1 MKTFLVALGYR
12 LIEFAVGM
20 ILDNVSRR
28 VIETAI
34 AIAETSSNNGQD
46 KMDAAIEFIKSEG
59 TTELKKL
66 GVSRLR
72 TMIEAELDRLQRR
85 ASSR

>member
-1 MKTFLVALGYR
+1 MKLLLVKLGYK
-12 LIEFAVGM
+12 LIELAVGM
-20 ILDNVSRR
+20 ILDSVSRR
-28 VIETAI
+28 VILSAI
-34 AIAETSSNNGQD
+34 AAAESKSGSGQD
-46 KMDAAIEFIKSEG
+46 KMDAAIEYIKSEG

-85 ASSR
+85 VSK

>member
-1 MKTFLVALGYR
+1 MKSLLVKLGYK
-12 LIEFAVGM
+12 LIELAVGM
-20 ILDNVSRR
+20 ILDSVSRR
-28 VIETAI
+28 VILSAI
-34 AIAETSSNNGQD
+34 AAAESKSGNGQD
-46 KMDAAIEFIKSEG
+46 KMDAAIEYIKSEG

-85 ASSR
+85 VSK